1 MAATILD
8 FPEMQAPPR
17 VRKSQRGRTSAEIV
31 LFPGVR
37 YERRADE
44 RAKHETPRIERD
56 RLKLI
61 E

>member
-1 MAATILD
+1 MAATILE

-17 VRKSQRGRTSAEIV
+17 VRQTRRGRTSAEIV

-37 YERRADE
+37 YERLPDE
-44 RAKHETPRIERD
+44 TAQHEAPRIERD
-56 RLKLI
+56 RLQLI

>member
-17 VRKSQRGRTSAEIV
+17 TRKERRGVTSAEIV

-37 YERRADE
+37 YERWENAP
-44 RAKHETPRIERD
+44 AKHDAPRVERD
-56 RLKLI
+56 RLQLI

>member
-1 MAATILD
+1 MAATILE

-17 VRKSQRGRTSAEIV
+17 VRKTRRGRTSAEIL

-37 YERRADE
+37 YERWSGE
-44 RAKHETPRIERD
+44 LAKHETPHIERD
-56 RLKLI
+56 RLQLI

>member
-1 MAATILD
+1 MAATILE

-17 VRKSQRGRTSAEIV
+17 ARKVRRDRSSAEIV

-37 YERRADE
+37 YERQVDE
-44 RAKHETPRIERD
+44 LSRHEVPRVERD
-56 RLKLI
+56 RLQLI

>member
-17 VRKSQRGRTSAEIV
+17 TRKMRRGRTSAEIV
-31 LFPGVR
+31 LFPGIR
-37 YERRADE
+37 FERWADDP
-44 RAKHETPRIERD
+44 AKHEAPRIERD
-56 RLKLI
+56 RLQLI

>member
-8 FPEMQAPPR
+8 FPELPAPPR
-17 VRKSQRGRTSAEIV
+17 TRKTRSERTSAEVV

-37 YERRADE
+37 YERWADE
-44 RAKHETPRIERD
+44 RPKQDAPRVERD
-56 RLKLI
+56 RLQLI